1 MSTTIGDLLA
11 LGATLKT
18 GPFGTT
24 LAASEYSES
33 GVPVVSVGEVGDGQ
47 IVISDRTRRV
57 GLGVTSRLNEYL
69 LKADDIV
76 FARKGSVERTARV
89 REAEAGWLLGSDG
102 LRLRVGR
109 AADAAFVAFQ
119 LRSGTVREWLLQH
132 AGGSTLRS
140 LNQKTI
146 CRVPITLPPLP
157 TQRAIAEVLGALD
170 DKIAANAAIA
180 RGVDEL
186 LEAEFLGVQRDS
198 DTRARLGDLVA
209 LRYGKAL
216 PATARVPG
224 RVQVFGSGGV
234 AGTHAERLCQGPGI
248 IVGRKGTVGAVYWS
262 DDDFYP
268 IDTVFYVESLAGFA
282 LEYLYFLLRSLR
294 LNELN
299 SDSAVPGLNRDQ
311 AYAQPVRVGRDQ
323 DVARFNALARVLFA
337 RRAQA
342 SRESVALAE
351 LRDTLLP
358 HLMSGRLTVREAEKQ
373 VEVAL

>member
-1 MSTTIGDLLA
+1 MADVTINFDSLRRPVRGGDREPGPYPYY
-11 LGATLKT
+11 GA
-18 GPFGTT
+18 
-24 LAASEYSES
+24 S
-33 GVPVVSVGEVGDGQ
+33 GVVDQVANYIFDGD
-47 IVISDRTRRV
+47 
-57 GLGVTSRLNEYL
+57 YL
-69 LKADDIV
+69 LVAEDGENL
-76 FARKGSVERTARV
+76 RSRTTP
-89 REAEAGWLLGSDG
+89 
-102 LRLRVGR
+102 
-109 AADAAFVAFQ
+109 VAFMA
-119 LRSGTVREWLLQH
+119 RGKFWVNNHAHVVRANDLAVTEFLAYALSV
-132 AGGSTLRS
+132 ADLTGYLSGSTLPKLTQAAMNSIR
-140 LNQKTI
+140 LD
-146 CRVPITLPPLP
+146 LPPLP

-170 DKIAANAAIA
+170 DKIAANNGVV
-180 RGVDEL
+180 RGLDEL
-186 LEAEFLGVQRDS
+186 LEAEFLVVQRDA
-198 DTRARLGDLVA
+198 DTGARLGDLVA

-268 IDTVFYVESLAGFA
+268 IDTVFYVESLAGLA
-282 LEYLYFLLRSLR
+282 LEYLYFLLRSLG

-358 HLMSGRLTVREAEKQ
+358 HLMSGRLSVREAETQ
-373 VEVAL
+373 VEEVL